1 MFTRAS
7 KIIILVLCVALSA
20 SLFWLNPEKLT
31 VNYFWGVVSAP
42 AGIILLAVFI
52 LGVAVASLF
61 GLVLG
66 FKSLLRENRLR
77 EIARK
82 RELAYEAVTKA
93 RSAQVLFDHD
103 RAATAWS
110 SIISKYPADIL
121 ARLELAKVLELQG
134 EFKEAL
140 RVLDAARAIEPGN
153 QEVFWRA
160 AELNHRLGNNTA
172 ALDNLA
178 LLIHNQPTQVAL
190 LKARNLSEEL
200 GRLEDAEEYQRMLE
214 KLGDDGQ
221 GESFKIRVK
230 LKALCSEFS
239 QQPDLLA
246 HELRRILKERP
257 AFLPVMLKLS
267 ELSEQSGQTEEA
279 AKLLLKA
286 SRFSSSNEHWLN
298 AVNLWL
304 QAKQP
309 ERAIASAKA
318 AISDIEKANQRAER
332 SISELVTARLE
343 LAKLYLTLTM
353 STEAQREL
361 DNISELIAA
370 HPTQIGLE
378 VKRMNLILK
387 GRLFSLTGKVRE
399 LTDIFEQL
407 SEGRFESESGAH
419 KYATTRNQ
427 EAPSPILS
435 TP

>member
-1 MFTRAS
+1 MLTRAS
-7 KIIILVLCVALSA
+7 KIIILVLCVAISA

-31 VNYFWGVVSAP
+31 VNYFWGIVSAP

-77 EIARK
+77 EMARK

-93 RSAQVLFDHD
+93 RSAQVLFDND
-103 RAATAWS
+103 RAVAAWS

-121 ARLELAKVLELQG
+121 ARLELAKVLEQQG
-134 EFKEAL
+134 DFKEAL

-160 AELNHRLGNNTA
+160 AELNIKIGNKTA

-178 LLIHNQPTQVAL
+178 LLIHNQPTQLAL

-214 KLGDDGQ
+214 KLGDDDL
-221 GESFKIRVK
+221 GESFKVRIK
-230 LKALCSEFS
+230 LKTLCSEFA

-246 HELRRILKERP
+246 QELRRIIKDRP

-267 ELSEQSGQTEEA
+267 ELYVQFAQTEEA

-286 SRFSSSNEHWLN
+286 SRISPTNEHWLS

-318 AISDIEKANQRAER
+318 AISEIEKANHRGDR
-332 SISELVTARLE
+332 SISDLVTARLE

-353 STEAQREL
+353 SGEAQREL
-361 DNISELIAA
+361 DNISELITAN
-370 HPTQIGLE
+370 PTQIGIE
-378 VKRMNLILK
+378 TKRMNLILK

-407 SEGRFESESGAH
+407 SEGRFESGIH
-419 KYATTRNQ
+419 KYANLSNQ